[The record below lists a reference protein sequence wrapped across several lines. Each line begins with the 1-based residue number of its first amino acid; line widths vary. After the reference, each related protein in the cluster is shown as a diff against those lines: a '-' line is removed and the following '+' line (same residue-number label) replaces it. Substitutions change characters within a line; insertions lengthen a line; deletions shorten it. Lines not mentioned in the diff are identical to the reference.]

1 MPPMSG
7 KIFLDTNILVYL
19 YSVDEPEKKNTSLS
33 LIELN
38 NPVISTQVLSELA
51 NTLSRKFALPY
62 DVVAQAVAEV
72 RDACIVDPVMPDT
85 IAQAL
90 ALAQKYKYS
99 YYDSLIL
106 AAALSAGCETL
117 ATEDMQSG
125 QLIEGVLTIRNP
137 FVKQ

>member
-1 MPPMSG
+1 MSG
-7 KIFLDTNILVYL
+7 KVFLDTNVVVYL
-19 YSVDEPEKKNTSLS
+19 YSGDEPEKQAAAIA
-33 LIELN
+33 LIERN
-38 NPVISTQVLSELA
+38 DTVVSTQVLSELA

-72 RDACIVDPVMPDT
+72 RDACTVIPVMTDT

-90 ALAQKYKYS
+90 ALAQKYRYS

-106 AAALSAGCETL
+106 AAALSAGCDML
-117 ATEDMQSG
+117 ATEDMKHG
-125 QLIEGVLTIRNP
+125 QVIEDVLKIHCP